1 MTPAKSSTD
10 LRSAAVTLSPTQQ
23 RVVSSP
29 VDPLKAFMG
38 RAPGVNQKGP
48 VPGFVKKTDKLPS
61 NINPETVDQESL
73 KDILSEAS
81 LP

>member
-1 MTPAKSSTD
+1 MTPAKSSND
-10 LRSAAVTLSPTQQ
+10 LRSALAALSPTQQ

-29 VDPLKAFMG
+29 IDPLKAFMG

-48 VPGFVKKTDKLPS
+48 VPGFVKKTERPPS
-61 NINPETVDQESL
+61 NVKPGVVDRDAL
-73 KDILSEAS
+73 KDILSEGS